1 MSDTIILLIFLIF
14 YSIIGAIVT
23 IIIEFLNGE
32 GLSFHH
38 FWFTN
43 TLMFLAE
50 ILALLL
56 YYITTHIRKRNQ
68 KLEFEENQEKS
79 KELEEI
85 EINPQNKKV
94 LLFFIPSTFGTIA
107 TFISDIGVSLL
118 PGSLYIM
125 LKGLT
130 IILVTCFI
138 SKRFLKDN
146 YTCDHWISIIF
157 AFIGFIILGFSGFF
171 FQSNDEKD
179 KKKSGDIAIG
189 IGATFVAMVFQSMQ
203 FCFEEF
209 YIRKY
214 SLQPFLCIGFEGVFG
229 FIFNSI
235 LCIIFYFIKCGKDP
249 GKFIKDLCTQDEHN
263 WRMENVI
270 FAFQQIS
277 ENKTILIL
285 IIFLFI
291 CLFPYNVCGI
301 SINKYGGAL
310 TRSLIENFK
319 YFLVW
324 LFFLIPFKGNLHED
338 FNWLRLLGLLGKKLF
353 YPKKNLLPS

>member
-68 KLEFEENQEKS
+68 KLEFDESQEQS

-94 LLFFIPSTFGTIA
+94 LLFFIPSTFDTIA

-171 FQSNDEKD
+171 FNQ
-179 KKKSGDIAIG
+179 I
-189 IGATFVAMVFQSMQ
+189 M
-203 FCFEEF
+203 
-209 YIRKY
+209 RK
-214 SLQPFLCIGFEGVFG
+214 
-229 FIFNSI
+229 
-235 LCIIFYFIKCGKDP
+235 IKR
-249 GKFIKDLCTQDEHN
+249 TQE
-263 WRMENVI
+263 I
-270 FAFQQIS
+270 
-277 ENKTILIL
+277 
-285 IIFLFI
+285 
-291 CLFPYNVCGI
+291 
-301 SINKYGGAL
+301 
-310 TRSLIENFK
+310 
-319 YFLVW
+319 
-324 LFFLIPFKGNLHED
+324 
-338 FNWLRLLGLLGKKLF
+338 
-353 YPKKNLLPS
+353 